1 MDKVK
6 KLLTNYQT
14 FTTQQAE
21 SKGISRVT
29 LANLVNQGKL
39 ERLKEGVY
47 IKNDDLVDDYALISY
62 KNKRVVFSHQTALYL
77 HDLSDHVP
85 NVFHISVPQG
95 YNASRLTKK
104 YSNIQ
109 VHYIKKDN
117 FDLGIITTKSPFGN
131 AIQVYDKERTIC
143 DLIVNKNKIDKQIYT
158 HAIKTYFEQ
167 AQIDKR
173 KLIKYSRKLGVE
185 LTLRSLMEVL
195 G

>member
-1 MDKVK
+1 MNKVEE
-6 KLLTNYQT
+6 LLTNYQT

-29 LANLVNQGKL
+29 LSNLVNQGKL

-47 IKNDDLVDDYALISY
+47 IQNDDLVDDYALISY
-62 KNKRVVFSHQTALYL
+62 KNKRMVFSHNTALYL
-77 HDLSDHVP
+77 HDLSDRVP

-104 YSNIQ
+104 FSNIQ
-109 VHYIKKDN
+109 VHYIKKEN
-117 FDLGIITTKSPFGN
+117 FDLGISTKKSPFGN
-131 AIQVYDKERTIC
+131 TIQVYDVERTIC
-143 DLIVNKNKIDKQIYT
+143 DIIANKNKIDKQIYT

-167 AQIDKR
+167 AKIDKR

-185 LTLRSLMEVL
+185 LTLRSLLEVL

>member
-1 MDKVK
+1 MDKVEE
-6 KLLTNYQT
+6 LLTNYQT

-29 LANLVNQGKL
+29 LSSLVNQGKL

-47 IKNDDLVDDYALISY
+47 IQNDDLVDDYALISY
-62 KNKRVVFSHQTALYL
+62 KNKRVVFSHHTALYL
-77 HDLSDHVP
+77 HDLSDRVP

-104 YSNIQ
+104 FSNIQ
-109 VHYIKKDN
+109 VHYIKKEN
-117 FDLGIITTKSPFGN
+117 FDLGISIKKSPFGN
-131 AIQVYDKERTIC
+131 AIQVYDAERTIC
-143 DLIVNKNKIDKQIYT
+143 DIIANKNKIDKQIYT

-173 KLIKYSRKLGVE
+173 KLIKYSKKLGVE
-185 LTLRSLMEVL
+185 LTLRGLLEVL